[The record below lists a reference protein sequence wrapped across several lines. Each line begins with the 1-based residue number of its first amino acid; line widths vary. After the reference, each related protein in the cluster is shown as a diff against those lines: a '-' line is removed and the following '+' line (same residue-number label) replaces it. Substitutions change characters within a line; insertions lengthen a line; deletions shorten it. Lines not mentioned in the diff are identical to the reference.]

1 LLAAASARYRTTSR
15 ALLVTQTALIAGFG
29 EPASADEAQMA
40 EAVVAVT
47 CGALAVEAAATEEFA
62 VGSAPV
68 EAEAAL
74 AMDATSIYRPSVAS
88 PVSMTQ
94 RMTTEMVSFLTLK
107 PLPPLSI
114 SSRLNFAF
122 N

>member
-68 EAEAAL
+68 EAAAAV
-74 AMDATSIYRPSVAS
+74 AMDVAEKVVVPAVVRNACPTFVAAAVVIPSLAA
-88 PVSMTQ
+88 
-94 RMTTEMVSFLTLK
+94 
-107 PLPPLSI
+107 I
-114 SSRLNFAF
+114 
-122 N
+122 